1 MSLVNDISKLAS
13 IYNAEFK
20 QGKRRDKAS
29 LSAPSRLSKVAR
41 KFELRSFSQQYTFD
55 RDVYDFQR
63 AFNAL
68 KKVKDRL
75 ASGLDSELDLD
86 MIVEDGKWG
95 PATQK
100 AISDFV
106 KLFKIYYP
114 DPGMNLDVPDKDLK
128 DGVYDTEDE
137 LEKLRKLTGSV
148 KKLQEAIEGGLGYQI
163 APAVVRVDQK
173 PSGAALDPQVDEL
186 TRKYEDAPKPKGLEL
201 SKEEKLKKAKREFAS
216 WKSQN
221 SDYQNAKAD
230 FERNSTPQ
238 NALKAAEKL
247 YSYIS
252 KTYNDRSKNIHNYL
266 MALEV
271 QEWLRKVVRLSGR
284 GSGFQ
289 PVESKLYLDLN
300 RVVTELEKSL
310 KADVYLPEIERDPT
324 LI

>member
-20 QGKRRDKAS
+20 QGRRRDKAS

-41 KFELRSFSQQYTFD
+41 KFELRSFSQQYTFG
-55 RDVYDFQR
+55 DVYDFQR

-68 KKVKDRL
+68 KRVKDRL
-75 ASGLDSELDLD
+75 ASGLDSDLD

-106 KLFKIYYP
+106 KLFGIYYP
-114 DPGMNLDVPDKDLK
+114 GMKLDVPDKDLA
-128 DGVYDTEDE
+128 DDAYDTEDE

-148 KKLQEAIEGGLGYQI
+148 KELQKAIEGGSGHQI
-163 APAVVRVDQK
+163 APVVVRVDQK
-173 PSGAALDPQVDEL
+173 PSGAALDSQVGKL
-186 TRKYEDAPKPKGLEL
+186 TRMLEEAPKPEGVEL

-230 FERNSTPQ
+230 FERNPTPQ

-252 KTYNDRSKNIHNYL
+252 KTYNDISKNIHNYL

-271 QEWLRKVVRLSGR
+271 QEWLRKVARLSGPN
-284 GSGFQ
+284 SGFQ
-289 PVESKLYLDLN
+289 PAQSKSFKDLN
-300 RVVTELEKSL
+300 QVVTELEKSL
-310 KADVYLPEIERDPT
+310 KADVDLPEIVRDPAAVG
-324 LI
+324 L

>member
-1 MSLVNDISKLAS
+1 MSLVNDISKLAG

-95 PATQK
+95 PATQG

-114 DPGMNLDVPDKDLK
+114 GMNLDVPDKDLA
-128 DGVYDTEDE
+128 DDAYDTEDE

-148 KKLQEAIEGGLGYQI
+148 KELQKAIEGGLGYQVT
-163 APAVVRVDQK
+163 PVVVRVDQK
-173 PSGAALDPQVDEL
+173 PSGAALDPQVDKL
-186 TRKYEDAPKPKGLEL
+186 TRKLEDAPKPEGLEL
-201 SKEEKLKKAKREFAS
+201 SKEDKLKKAKREFAS

-221 SDYQNAKAD
+221 SDYQNAKAE
-230 FERNSTPQ
+230 FESKSTPQ
-238 NALKAAEKL
+238 NA
-247 YSYIS
+247 
-252 KTYNDRSKNIHNYL
+252 
-266 MALEV
+266 
-271 QEWLRKVVRLSGR
+271 
-284 GSGFQ
+284 
-289 PVESKLYLDLN
+289 
-300 RVVTELEKSL
+300 
-310 KADVYLPEIERDPT
+310 
-324 LI
+324 